1 MVGVFLM
8 MWLAALMTLAASGSH
23 HRQLSGRF
31 AAYTND
37 RARAFAAAEEALSE
51 ARHWL
56 THDAGA
62 VDIALARDNAAGPYG
77 ILAPENRIDW
87 PLNLA
92 RRWQTMR
99 WDSRDKTTESSRGR
113 YFVERIAYAPEALA
127 IAIGGATRAAGS
139 NATTASE
146 KRDALPRRYRVS
158 AVGYAD
164 LPGTNVYL
172 QAIYEVRRLAAP
184 ERAGDRDAA
193 AFTSRRLNWREVTV
207 WQRSTPDAREDR
219 TGRTGRGSRGG
230 RDARGGWGR
239 ER

>member
-31 AAYTND
+31 AEYTND
-37 RARAFAAAEEALSE
+37 RARAFAAAEGALSE

-56 THDAGA
+56 THDANA
-62 VDIALARDNAAGPYG
+62 VDIASARDDAAGPYG

-87 PLNLA
+87 PLARA

-99 WDSRDKTTESSRGR
+99 WDSRDTTSESSRGR

-127 IAIGGATRAAGS
+127 IAIGGGARAAGS
-139 NATTASE
+139 IVPTESG
-146 KRDALPRRYRVS
+146 KRDTLPRRYRVS

-172 QAIYEVRRLAAP
+172 QAIYEVRRASAP
-184 ERAGDRDAA
+184 EGAA
-193 AFTSRRLNWREVTV
+193 SGAVSVFTSRRLNWREVTV
-207 WQRSTPDAREDR
+207 WQRSSPEVRNDR
-219 TGRTGRGSRGG
+219 SDRGG
-230 RDARGGWGR
+230 RGGRGEQGRWGGWGR
-239 ER
+239 GR

>member
-1 MVGVFLM
+1 M

-37 RARAFAAAEEALSE
+37 RARAFAAAEGALSE

-56 THDAGA
+56 THDANA
-62 VDIALARDNAAGPYG
+62 VDIASARDDTAGPYG

-87 PLNLA
+87 PLDRT

-99 WDSRDKTTESSRGR
+99 WDSREATNESTRGR

-127 IAIGGATRAAGS
+127 VAIGVGARAAGS
-139 NATTASE
+139 IVPSESE

-172 QAIYEVRRLAAP
+172 QAIYEVRRVVVPEGVSGGAAP
-184 ERAGDRDAA
+184 V
-193 AFTSRRLNWREVTV
+193 FTSRRLNWREVTV
-207 WQRSTPDAREDR
+207 WQRSSPEGRNDR
-219 TGRTGRGSRGG
+219 IDRGG
-230 RDARGGWGR
+230 RGGRGGRGEWGRWGGWGR
-239 ER
+239 GR